1 MAHARSFR
9 SFADLV
15 AGCMLAVAGACSTA
29 FHQVHRI
36 VVAARDFAI
45 ETARAVVEKFEQ
57 PALRLTARPVELVQA
72 CAHALSL
79 AKRERPRFMPG
90 WRMCPSI

>member
-9 SFADLV
+9 SFAVLV

-29 FHQVHRI
+29 FHQARCI

-45 ETARAVVEKFEQ
+45 EVARAVVEKFEQ
-57 PALRLTARPVELVQA
+57 PTLRLTARPVELVQA

-79 AKRERPRFMPG
+79 AKRERPRLMPG
-90 WRMCPSI
+90 WRMCPST

>member
-9 SFADLV
+9 SFAVLA

-72 CAHALSL
+72 CARALSL
-79 AKRERPRFMPG
+79 AKRERPRLTLG
-90 WRMCPSI
+90 WRMCPST